1 MREAVAAS
9 SANRRSQTAGVLFT
23 ICLGEIH
30 LGIAQGLPGQA
41 QQAAERQRQTVHRP
55 AVPSAGHG
63 ASAHQRSVL
72 KSKTPMQAM
81 KHWLQTHPHLFHRRP
96 TIVQGTPGRRS
107 RCGSDARC
115 QECCFLPRYIKNRSE
130 FKELKCRFALVSPRR
145 NAMNNEAKTQPAPRP
160 LRLFRLCGARLRAS
174 FQRPALHPAT
184 GASRSGSRPPS
195 VKKRHWP
202 SRSTRHAPQP
212 WSSKPS
218 KPTASGMG
226 VPLSS

>member
-9 SANRRSQTAGVLFT
+9 SANRRIQTAGVLFT

-41 QQAAERQRQTVHRP
+41 QQAAERQRQTVHQP

-107 RCGSDARC
+107 QCGSDARC
-115 QECCFLPRYIKNRSE
+115 QECCFLPRYIKNRGK
-130 FKELKCRFALVSPRR
+130 FKGLKCRFALVPPGYDAINKGAGKRSLRR
-145 NAMNNEAKTQPAPRP
+145 ARSAYFALVVPDCERAFSARRCTRP
-160 LRLFRLCGARLRAS
+160 PGLRGRAAGRLR
-174 FQRPALHPAT
+174 
-184 GASRSGSRPPS
+184 
-195 VKKRHWP
+195 
-202 SRSTRHAPQP
+202 
-212 WSSKPS
+212 
-218 KPTASGMG
+218 
-226 VPLSS
+226 